1 MLSGIFTAISTLCI
15 VAVIIYFSYVA
26 AKFVAKGSVRA
37 SHSKYMRMVDQM
49 PVGQNRAVSVIQVG
63 DRYFLLGIAEKQID
77 MLAEL
82 EEEGLIPLEIEEAAI
97 PTAMPDFKEL
107 MHKLGEAKKHWNDKK

>member
-26 AKFVAKGSVRA
+26 AKLVAKGSVRA

-82 EEEGLIPLEIEEAAI
+82 EEEGLIPLEIEDAAF
-97 PTAMPDFKEL
+97 PTAMHVFKER
-107 MHKLGEAKKHWNDKK
+107 MHKLGEAKKHWND

>member
-1 MLSGIFTAISTLCI
+1 MLGGILTAVGTLCI
-15 VAVIIYFSYVA
+15 VVLIIYLSYVA
-26 AKFVAKGSVRA
+26 ARLVAKGSVRA
-37 SHSKYMRMVDQM
+37 GRSQYMRMVDQL
-49 PVGQNRAVSVIQVG
+49 PVGQDRSVSVIQVG
-63 DRYFLLGIAEKQID
+63 DRYFLLGIAEKQIY

-82 EEEGLIPLEIEEAAI
+82 EEEGLIPLEIEDAAI

>member
-1 MLSGIFTAISTLCI
+1 MLSGIFTAIGTLCI
-15 VAVIIYFSYVA
+15 VVVIIYFSYVA

-37 SHSKYMRMVDQM
+37 GHSRYMRMVDQM

-82 EEEGLIPLEIEEAAI
+82 EEEGLIPLEIEEPAI
-97 PTAMPDFKEL
+97 QTAIPDFKDL